1 MMVILFIIL
10 GVVLVF
16 GSALVLLRTARPPKV
31 PDGWRVKPDEED
43 EQGW

>member
-1 MMVILFIIL
+1 MVILFIVL

-31 PDGWRVKPDEED
+31 PEDFRVKPDTED
-43 EQGW
+43 DSGW

>member
-31 PDGWRVKPDEED
+31 PEDWRVKPDEED